1 MNDTGGPAVG
11 ARGARAD
18 RRLLSRRALL
28 RNAAGLGATA
38 AAAALLPACGSGSAA
53 KSGAGTGAPPE
64 TTTIRMA
71 KGPLSCFAAQAL
83 ASDFL
88 KQEGFTD
95 VQYLDIPPPEH
106 SFKLASGALDLHM
119 YPAPLAA
126 VRVDAGDPIVMLSG
140 VQVGCWQLFGT
151 DAITAIGDL
160 KARTVATS
168 GPNTPDGIFLA
179 VTLANVGLDIQRD
192 LLVGPTVTGPA
203 EAAQIFIRGEADGIM
218 IVPPFS
224 YELVA
229 KRIGHVIVDSM
240 MDRPWSQYFCCMA
253 TVNRD
258 FMVKNP
264 VATKRALRALLN
276 AADVVAKDPAQ
287 GARALLDR
295 GFITEKLYDVVLADL
310 RMMPYDV
317 WRKFDPAD
325 TLRFYALRLKEAGLI
340 TSTPEQLIARGTDFR
355 FVRELKKEL
364 RTP

>member
-1 MNDTGGPAVG
+1 MSDAGRRSAAG
-11 ARGARAD
+11 AGRLVDPRRLTRRSLLRGA
-18 RRLLSRRALL
+18 
-28 RNAAGLGATA
+28 AGVGVSA
-38 AAAALLPACGSGSAA
+38 AAAALLPACGSGS
-53 KSGAGTGAPPE
+53 KSGTEVTAPPE

-83 ASDFL
+83 AADFL
-88 KQEGFTD
+88 KHEGFTD

-106 SFKLASGALDLHM
+106 SFKLAAGALDLHM

-151 DAITAIGDL
+151 DGITSIRDL
-160 KARTVATS
+160 KTKVVATS

-179 VTLANVGLDIQRD
+179 VTLANVGLDIRRD
-192 LLVGPTVTGPA
+192 LLAGPTVTGPA
-203 EAAQIFIRGEADGIM
+203 EAAQIFVRGDADGIM
-218 IVPPFS
+218 ILPPFS
-224 YELVA
+224 YELIA

-264 VATKRALRALLN
+264 VATKRALRAMLK

-287 GARALLDR
+287 GARALVDR
-295 GFITEKLYDVVLADL
+295 GFIPEKQYDVVLDDL

-340 TSTPEQLIARGTDFR
+340 TSTPEEILTRGTDFR
-355 FVRELKKEL
+355 FLRELKKEL
-364 RTP
+364 ASS